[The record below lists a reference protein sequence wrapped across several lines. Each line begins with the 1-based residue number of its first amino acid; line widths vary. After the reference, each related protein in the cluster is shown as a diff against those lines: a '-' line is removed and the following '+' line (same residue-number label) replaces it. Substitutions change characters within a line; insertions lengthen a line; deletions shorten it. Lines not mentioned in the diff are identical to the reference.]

1 MRTITPMTLGEV
13 AHYAPSVLT
22 REKAPTLFNVYEH
35 VSSWE
40 VIEALLDSGY
50 GISRAQQIDVKA
62 DGMMKRFSKHIVCLR
77 PMTAFRELHLGEY
90 IPEIVFRAAHDGSS
104 AIHMS
109 NGLFRVICRN
119 GMMVSE
125 GKMDSFRIPHKKG
138 AREEALKAATAI
150 VESSGKLDN
159 KVKLMQ
165 DRVLSEDEQ
174 WQFARSALP
183 LRFEK
188 EANRYDPSV
197 LLTSRRVED
206 AGNNLWRVLNRIQE
220 NLTKGGFPAMELT
233 RRPTVTREVGSITLD
248 VAINTG
254 VWALAEDLL

>member
-1 MRTITPMTLGEV
+1 MTLEEV
-13 AHYAPSVLT
+13 AHVAPSVLT
-22 REKAPTLFNVYEH
+22 REKAPTLFNAYEH
-35 VSSWE
+35 VGSWE
-40 VIEALLDSGY
+40 VIEALMDSGY

-62 DGMMKRFSKHIVCLR
+62 DGLMKRFSKHIVCLR
-77 PMTAFRELHLGEY
+77 PMTAFRELHRGEY

-109 NGLFRVICRN
+109 NGLFRVVCSN

-125 GKMDSFRIPHKKG
+125 GKMNSFRIPHKSG
-138 AREEALKAATAI
+138 AREAAIRAAYAI
-150 VESSGKLDN
+150 VESSTRLDA
-159 KVKLMQ
+159 KVEEMQ
-165 DRVLSEDEQ
+165 ARELTEDEQ

-188 EANRYDPSV
+188 DANRYDPSV

-220 NLTKGGFPAMELT
+220 NLTKGGFPALESA

-254 VWALAEDLL
+254 VWALAEELL